1 MVVGHTLRSAIRSM
15 RLKVRKSVRTVRHS
29 GWRDLYTKIGRKVF
43 PLPAHRRV
51 YQRTYIAE
59 ALTLAERYDATRDEL
74 CDSRAVLA
82 ANPGQLPI
90 QTIHWYVPHF
100 EHADYGG
107 IRTILRFA
115 AAFAERQGVGNT
127 FIVLANRAAPTAAE
141 YMARIRVVFPALFAS
156 HVVVTLAG
164 DDISL
169 PAADAC
175 VATHWTTAYT
185 VLRRN
190 QTKRKFYMIQD
201 FEPLFFPAGST
212 SAQAEATYRFGFY
225 GVANT
230 LTLQQIY
237 AQEYGGQGTC
247 FQPCV
252 DIDLFHPA
260 SERDRSHSDQ
270 PRTVFF
276 YGRPDHPRNGFEL
289 GVSALRKLKQR
300 LGERVRIVSAGQGWS
315 PADYGL
321 DGIIENHGLLS
332 YQETAELY
340 RACDVGLAMMF
351 TRHPSYLPLELM
363 ASSCLVVSNPNRA
376 TAWLLR
382 DRENCLL
389 ALPSASSLADALVE
403 GLQDH
408 ELRCYITANA
418 LSMIRRQYADWDAQA
433 QHVYQYMCNPEGLA

>member
-1 MVVGHTLRSAIRSM
+1 MDI
-15 RLKVRKSVRTVRHS
+15 VRDR
-29 GWRDLYTKIGRKVF
+29 GWPGLLSKARAKLF

-51 YQRTYIAE
+51 YQKTYIAE
-59 ALTLAERYDATRDEL
+59 ALNLAERYDVTHDEL
-74 CDSRAVLA
+74 RDSHSLLA
-82 ANPGQLPI
+82 AYPGQLPL

-115 AAFAERQGVGNT
+115 ATFAVRHGVGNT
-127 FIVLANRAAPTAAE
+127 FIVLANRAVPTAAD
-141 YMARIRVVFPALFAS
+141 YTARICAVFPALSGSQVLVGCARDDLAS
-156 HVVVTLAG
+156 PPT
-164 DDISL
+164 
-169 PAADAC
+169 ADAC

-185 VLRRN
+185 VLRHN

-225 GVANT
+225 GIANT
-230 LTLQQIY
+230 RTLQQIY
-237 AQEYGGQGTC
+237 TQEYAGQSTC

-260 SERDRSHSDQ
+260 NDRDRSHSKQ

-289 GVSALRKLKQR
+289 GISALRKLKQR
-300 LGERVRIVSAGQGWS
+300 FGDRVRIISAGQRWS

-321 DGIIENHGLLS
+321 TGIVENRGLLS
-332 YQETAELY
+332 FQETADLY
-340 RACDVGLAMMF
+340 RECDVGLAMMF

-363 ASSCLVVSNPNRA
+363 ASGCLVVSTPNSA

-382 DRENCLL
+382 DHENCLL
-389 ALPSASSLADALVE
+389 ALPSMSCLADALAE

-408 ELRCYITANA
+408 ELHRRVTANA
-418 LSMIRRQYADWDAQA
+418 LSMIRRQHADWGAQA
-433 QHVYQYMCNPEGLA
+433 EHVYQYMCNPRGKA